1 MRHLLLTFFFFFSF
15 LSYGQE
21 SIAEMLRTFNS
32 ETVPYMSV
40 QELAMPKTNAIILD
54 ARETAEYNVSHI
66 KNAKHVGYNHFNIES
81 LTETI
86 SEKTKTIVIY
96 CAVGIR
102 SETIGEQ
109 LKKEGYTNV
118 YNLFGGI
125 FEWKN
130 NDLPV
135 FNLEEKETDKVHAYS
150 KAWSK
155 WLLKGTKI
163 YD

>member
-15 LSYGQE
+15 YSYGQA

-109 LKKEGYTNV
+109 LKKKGYTNV